1 MKKLFL
7 LFVVLIYVKV
17 SKSQVVF
24 EIVSNTCDTNTLGS
38 YPFEYACEL
47 DGSSID
53 WSCPDI
59 TNPANAVQGCMVF
72 INDGVNSGGIGTPPT
87 TINYAF
93 GCDTTNSTNQDLTG
107 KIAVIYRGTCEF
119 GLKAYNAQ
127 LRGAIGVIIINH
139 TGAPTNMAGNTYGIN
154 VTIPVIQISRADGDA
169 IAACID
175 TVCNGVVGFI
185 GNRTGYYSNNMS
197 SSMGDILMP
206 ENLSTPQ
213 HLAPNGTVFP
223 VDLGLYAYNTG
234 TNAQSGVTAT
244 VTVVRQSNGSTVYS
258 QTSSSLDFNGL
269 DTIFVDTQYIDLGT
283 YAPSFWD
290 IDTYTV
296 TYTIDATADDYL
308 ADNIFSYEFK
318 ITNYEHGGF
327 YSKSRT
333 DDNSKPISN
342 KYYSIESSIP
352 EDVFDFCIV
361 YRTPSSFFNGC
372 CLYAE
377 KLTFSCL
384 PFDQTITGKDVDII
398 AYKWNDGFI
407 DLDTPPT
414 FNNFEILSNGYYQFT
429 SETEVG
435 QPIDVYFDTPVLPE
449 TNQRYLFCVS
459 SFSYQI
465 KVGFDDFINYKS
477 TMEHYKQPINPM
489 RIGHFAILSQ
499 TDWYING
506 YFGVTPAI
514 VVNFMGEVGIDNIN
528 NEIMYFPYPNP
539 TTNLLTI
546 PLRKGVSGAVK
557 VEVFD
562 LTGKLVLSENQTIAN
577 EPLKVNVASIK
588 NGTYLF
594 QLTFADGTTDL
605 FKISVNR

>member
-38 YPFEYACEL
+38 YPFEYAGEL

-244 VTVVRQSNGSTVYS
+244 VIVVRQSNGSTVYS

-318 ITNYEHGGF
+318 ITDGMFGY
-327 YSKSRT
+327 YAKSRT
-333 DDNSKPISN
+333 DNAGKPIYTTSFTL
-342 KYYSIESSIP
+342 SETTGEFIEW
-352 EDVFDFCIV
+352 E
-361 YRTPSSFFNGC
+361 
-372 CLYAE
+372 
-377 KLTFSCL
+377 SC
-384 PFDQTITGKDVDII
+384 I
-398 AYKWNDGFI
+398 AYKTPTSYNYNSMQWFKGLTFVALPNGLDIIYEMVEIKAYEWNDVFTDI
-407 DLDTPPT
+407 YSPPT
-414 FNNFEILSNGYYQFT
+414 FNNLILLNNTPHTFSNN
-429 SETEVG
+429 S
-435 QPIDVYFDTPVLPE
+435 PIVELTFNDAITINPS
-449 TNQRYLFCVS
+449 QRYLFCVKNLS
-459 SFSYQI
+459 TDSLRLGY
-465 KVGFDDFINYKS
+465 DDEINYKS
-477 TMEHYKQPINPM
+477 TMGNYLQPVYPLMVENFGGSPV
-489 RIGHFAILSQ
+489 
-499 TDWYING
+499 WYLHG
-506 YFGVTPAI
+506 FGIEYVPSI
-514 VVNFMGEVGIDNIN
+514 VLNFDHEVGVNDIQNL
-528 NEIMYFPYPNP
+528 NEIFPYPNP

-546 PLRKGVSGAVK
+546 PLRKGLSGAVK